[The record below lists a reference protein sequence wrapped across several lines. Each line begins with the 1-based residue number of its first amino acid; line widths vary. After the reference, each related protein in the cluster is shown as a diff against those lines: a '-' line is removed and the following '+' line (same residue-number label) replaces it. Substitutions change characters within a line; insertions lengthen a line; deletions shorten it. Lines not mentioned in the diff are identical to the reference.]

1 MKLVLL
7 LAVLFLYTAL
17 LQVLGFILGTFML
30 LLFLFRVVEPVGW
43 KTVFI
48 VTVLTMGGTYL
59 LFGVLIES
67 TLPKGFLGF

>member
-1 MKLVLL
+1 
-7 LAVLFLYTAL
+7 
-17 LQVLGFILGTFML
+17 LGFVLGTFLL
-30 LLFLFRVVEPVGW
+30 LLFLFRVVEPLGW
-43 KTVFI
+43 KRVLI